1 MISKEQLGQKDTS
14 DWPSITENQWYAL
27 AITSAIFTA
36 IAIFAAFLWIFVD
49 GFDGDPDLK
58 KAQALAPFGVAL
70 FAVVTFCTASWR
82 GSINSRQ
89 ANQSESEGRAKLLQE
104 GAKLLSEHEKA
115 SHVSAGVATLGVLI
129 AGNDRTY
136 AFQSMNLLAD
146 FIEDHMSASHANRHR
161 PEISGVMRT
170 GDQKGFNTERHIWFD
185 CTMNA
190 DNPDDDSE
198 PYWFFIPGFKQIHYV
213 GGVFAQDSH
222 YDIDNIINVSFSR
235 LDWLTGTRSQ

>member
-89 ANQSESEGRAKLLQE
+89 ANQAESEGRAKLLQE

-115 SHVSAGVATLGVLI
+115 SARVGRRRNARCPNCGQ
-129 AGNDRTY
+129 R
-136 AFQSMNLLAD
+136 QNLCVPKYEPACGL
-146 FIEDHMSASHANRHR
+146 HR
-161 PEISGVMRT
+161 RSY
-170 GDQKGFNTERHIWFD
+170 ERQ
-185 CTMNA
+185 
-190 DNPDDDSE
+190 PRK
-198 PYWFFIPGFKQIHYV
+198 P
-213 GGVFAQDSH
+213 AQA
-222 YDIDNIINVSFSR
+222 
-235 LDWLTGTRSQ
+235 